1 LPKVSLI
8 ALVKPIEAIKVH
20 PRTGIPLGGPD
31 ITIPYGALIEPKSG
45 DRDRQTFA
53 YLGEL
58 YGCKREA
65 FLTGTGGAG
74 SAPKPDAAP
83 EEDLEPAA
91 AVAMQRE
98 AEPGPEPETGPRLVW
113 EQLRSKE
120 YSVRRTAVPGG
131 WLVALSNSV
140 TFVPDPKHAWDGNSV
155 E

>member
-1 LPKVSLI
+1 MPKVSLI

-31 ITIPYGALIEPKSG
+31 ITIPYGALIEPKGG
-45 DRDRQTFA
+45 DRDRQTFT

-58 YGCKREA
+58 YGCKTEA
-65 FLTGTGGAG
+65 FFNGTGGAA
-74 SAPKPDAAP
+74 SKAAAAP
-83 EEDLEPAA
+83 DEDSEAA
-91 AVAMQRE
+91 TARVPERE
-98 AEPGPEPETGPRLVW
+98 PEPETGPRLVW

-140 TFVPDPKHAWDGNSV
+140 TFVPDPKHEWKGNSV